1 MQTSN
6 SIFHPAVATYINA
19 FEPAV
24 QEKLLQLRSFVYTIV
39 PEVEEGISYKMP
51 CYKYK
56 GVLFYMAAYKQHI
69 GFYPTAAPI
78 AHFAAQLSAYKTSKG
93 AIQFPLDQD
102 LPMALI
108 KEIIL
113 FNLYRKPKK

>member
-1 MQTSN
+1 MQPSN
-6 SIFHPAVATYINA
+6 SIFHPEVAAYINA
-19 FEPAV
+19 FDPAV
-24 QEKLLQLRSFVYTIV
+24 QEKLLQLRTCVFAMV

-113 FNLYRKPKK
+113 FNLNRKPKK

>member
-1 MQTSN
+1 MTKILN
-6 SIFHPAVATYINA
+6 EAVAKYIEV
-19 FEPAV
+19 FDPVV
-24 QEKLLQLRSFVYTIV
+24 QEKLLQLRECVFKLV
-39 PEVEEGISYKMP
+39 PNVEECISYKMP
-51 CYKYK
+51 CYKCK

-78 AHFAAQLSAYKTSKG
+78 AHFAPQLSAYKTSKG

-113 FNLYRKPKK
+113 FNLNRKPKK

>member
-1 MQTSN
+1 MTK
-6 SIFHPAVATYINA
+6 ILHEAVAAYINA

-24 QEKLLQLRSFVYTIV
+24 QEKLLQLRSLVYTIA

-78 AHFAAQLSAYKTSKG
+78 VHFAAQLSAYKTSKG

-113 FNLYRKPKK
+113 FNLNRKQKK